1 MKSII
6 LLVVAAS
13 TGLAAL
19 QSGDNDELA
28 KSISRGRAL
37 YQTNCISCHMPE
49 GEGME
54 AVYPPLAGSDFVQED
69 STDKV
74 IRVVKFGVQGEIVV
88 NGQVYNGMMPELGLD
103 SVQVA
108 DVINFIKNSW
118 GNESEI
124 KYTTPAMVVK
134 VTK

>member
-6 LLVVAAS
+6 LLVVVAS
-13 TGLAAL
+13 IGLTAW
-19 QSGDNDELA
+19 QSKNNDELA
-28 KSISRGRAL
+28 KSISRGRSL

-54 AVYPPLAGSDFVQED
+54 AVYPPLAGSDFLQED
-69 STDKV
+69 STNRV
-74 IRVVKFGVQGEIVV
+74 IKVVKFGLQGEIMV
-88 NGQVYNGMMPELGLD
+88 NGQVYNGLMPELGLD

-118 GNESEI
+118 GNESKI
-124 KYTTPAMVVK
+124 KYTTPAMVNQVAK
-134 VTK
+134 